1 MGAKDNSHGFYG
13 AQGFDL
19 ESDSL
24 SITSPYSELG
34 KGRNDSVIG
43 FRTGTESGSE
53 SRTDSRTRTETA
65 FREGLVHRVGTGSG
79 TGSGSIILEKGLV
92 GLSEEILEKFKDN
105 VRSRAQIRSVS

>member
-1 MGAKDNSHGFYG
+1 MGAKGNFHGFYG
-13 AQGFDL
+13 AHGFDL

-24 SITSPYSELG
+24 SITSPSSEMG
-34 KGRNDSVIG
+34 KNANDSVIG
-43 FRTGTESGSE
+43 VRTGTESGSE

-92 GLSEEILEKFKDN
+92 LSEEILEKFKDN